1 MSLLK
6 RLTLETRQA
15 SVMTANVH
23 QQKAQA
29 NSHGKEEK
37 LHKNQPWLLSAV
49 AGWWSNIY
57 VIIVRLHMC
66 LAERITFKDA

>member
-1 MSLLK
+1 MNLLK
-6 RLTLETRQA
+6 RLTHKTRQA

-29 NSHGKEEK
+29 NLHGKEEK

-49 AGWWSNIY
+49 AGWWSNICDY
-57 VIIVRLHMC
+57 C
-66 LAERITFKDA
+66 ALAERITFKDA